1 MLARVEIDGVENVPN
16 AGPLILAGNHISL
29 FDFLI
34 FGSVLGGGRNRLP
47 VTPSFIIA
55 DKWKRRINAYAAQL
69 GNPIYIRR
77 GQGDMDALSGALDVL
92 AAKGAVA
99 IMPEGRPTRGAL
111 TKAKPG
117 VAYLASQ
124 HNAPVVPI
132 AVYGHDRILKYWP
145 RMRRVPVKIRIG
157 EPFHTCSGEWKS
169 PRRLS
174 AQGRSGDGSNCTS
187 DASRLPRR
195 VWHGGER
202 EQVTTAST
210 LLSLCEL
217 FSDADPAIL
226 NELASE
232 LQVVSLERG
241 ETLMRQGDPAD
252 CMYAIVSG
260 RLQLFTESG
269 DGAQRFWRNSAAGSP
284 LARWT

>member
-1 MLARVEIDGVENVPN
+1 LAKVVDEIAATQAVAAAVPRVIAPVASLPAATKPRSGPFFLKLGNTLVRMLARVEIDGVENVPN

-132 AVYGHDRILKYWP
+132 AVYGHDRIFKYWP

-157 EPFHTCSGEWKS
+157 EPFHLAAENGKAHGDYQRKADLVMTHIA
-169 PRRLS
+169 RLMPP
-174 AQGRSGDGSNCTS
+174 DY
-187 DASRLPRR
+187 
-195 VWHGGER
+195 HGVYG
-202 EQVTTAST
+202 TA
-210 LLSLCEL
+210 
-217 FSDADPAIL
+217 A
-226 NELASE
+226 N
-232 LQVVSLERG
+232 G
-241 ETLMRQGDPAD
+241 
-252 CMYAIVSG
+252 
-260 RLQLFTESG
+260 
-269 DGAQRFWRNSAAGSP
+269 NK
-284 LARWT
+284 